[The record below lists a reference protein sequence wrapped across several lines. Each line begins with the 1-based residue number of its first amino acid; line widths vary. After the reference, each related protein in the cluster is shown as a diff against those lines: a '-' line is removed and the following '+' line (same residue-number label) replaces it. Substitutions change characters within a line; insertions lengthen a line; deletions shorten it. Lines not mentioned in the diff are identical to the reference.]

1 MGLYPKF
8 NRIATRTWLYS
19 PEKKVDG
26 QLVVICTW
34 LGALPKHISKYITI
48 YQAVA
53 PGARILLIESEVSI
67 LVSSYAR
74 QKRCIRP
81 SVDVVLE
88 TLAECPGQYGDNLP
102 VDTLGSEEG
111 GPAQPKIHLHS
122 FSNGGTNTL
131 TQLLIS
137 LNGFLDRPLPVT
149 GLLLDSS
156 PMKGTYWKDYNAMV
170 LSIPPSSRF
179 FGAVVVHFLL
189 VLLHLWI
196 ACGNENP
203 ASLMRRTIL
212 DDYVVH
218 RPLDV
223 EKDGSGEGREK
234 GSICYLYSKADRM
247 TDWTDVRDHAEE
259 AREKGWN
266 VHEVLFEDS
275 GHCSHLS
282 KNEDRYIAAVRMMWA
297 KGTAAEDGKVLKS
310 KL

>member
-1 MGLYPKF
+1 MGPFPNF
-8 NRIATRTWLYS
+8 NRIATRTWLYT

-34 LGALPKHISKYITI
+34 LGALPKHIAKYVTI

-53 PGARILLIESEVSI
+53 PGARILLVESEVSI

-74 QKRCIRP
+74 QRRFIRP
-81 SVDVVLE
+81 AVDIVLD
-88 TLAECPGQYGDNLP
+88 TLAECPWRCGDRSSAYVIGQQKGPP
-102 VDTLGSEEG
+102 V
-111 GPAQPKIHLHS
+111 QPKILLHT

-131 TQLLIS
+131 TQLLLA
-137 LNGFLDRPLPVT
+137 LNDPLDRPLPVT

-179 FGAVVVHFLL
+179 LGAVVVHFLL
-189 VLLHLWI
+189 VLLQIWI

-212 DDYVVH
+212 DDDILH
-218 RPLDV
+218 RPLDA
-223 EKDGSGEGREK
+223 ELNDGDDGREK

-266 VHEVLFEDS
+266 VHEVMFQDS
-275 GHCSHLS
+275 GHCAHLS
-282 KNEDRYIAAVRMMWA
+282 SSSDKYIAAIRMMWERV
-297 KGTAAEDGKVLKS
+297 GSNEDEKVIKS